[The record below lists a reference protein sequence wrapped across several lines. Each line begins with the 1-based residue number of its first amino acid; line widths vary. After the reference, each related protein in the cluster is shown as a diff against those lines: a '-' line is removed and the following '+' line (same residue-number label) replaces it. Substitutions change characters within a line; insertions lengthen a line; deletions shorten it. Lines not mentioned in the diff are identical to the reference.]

1 MRITPI
7 EIQQHQF
14 KTRMFGY
21 DTAAVDNFLE
31 MLADELERLHK
42 QNNELKESLAR
53 TRGSLEQMRE
63 REKAIQETLL
73 TAQQVTEDV
82 KINARKEAEIVLA
95 EAHLEGERV
104 IRDANTR
111 RVQLINEIQEIKRQK
126 VSFEGGLRS
135 LIDNHLKLMDLDTVQ
150 ITDGGKGSEPVNE
163 LPQAL
168 IGDEDMDESFTF
180 P

>member
-21 DTAAVDNFLE
+21 DTAAVDHFLE

-53 TRGSLEQMRE
+53 TRTSLDQMRD
-63 REKAIQETLL
+63 REKALQETLMS
-73 TAQQVTEDV
+73 AQQVTEEL
-82 KINARKEAEIVLA
+82 KINARKEAEIVVA

-104 IRDANTR
+104 IRDANER
-111 RVQLINEIQEIKRQK
+111 RVQLVSEIQEIRRQK
-126 VSFEGGLRS
+126 ISFEGGLRS
-135 LIDNHLKLMDLDTVQ
+135 LIENHLKLMDMDTLQVEE
-150 ITDGGKGSEPVNE
+150 DGQQARLLEP
-163 LPQAL
+163 LFS
-168 IGDEDMDESFTF
+168 DEDIDDQLNF

>member
-21 DTAAVDNFLE
+21 DTAEVDHFLE
-31 MLADELERLHK
+31 MLADELERLHV

-53 TRGSLEQMRE
+53 TRTSLEQMRD
-63 REKAIQETLL
+63 REKAIQQTLM
-73 TAQQVTEDV
+73 TAQQVTEEV
-82 KINARKEAEIVLA
+82 KINARKEAEIVIA

-104 IRDANTR
+104 VRDANDR
-111 RVQLINEIQEIKRQK
+111 RLQLLNEIQEIKRQK
-126 VSFEGGLRS
+126 ISFEGGLRS
-135 LIDNHLKLMDLDTVQ
+135 MLDNHMKLMDMDSLHVAHDES
-150 ITDGGKGSEPVNE
+150 ITH

-168 IGDEDMDESFTF
+168 ISDDDIDESFNF

>member
-14 KTRMFGY
+14 KTKMFGY
-21 DTAAVDNFLE
+21 DTSAVDPFLE

-53 TRGSLEQMRE
+53 TRTSLDQMRE
-63 REKAIQETLL
+63 REKALQETLM
-73 TAQQVTEDV
+73 TAQQVTKEL
-82 KINARKEAEIVLA
+82 KINARKEAEIVVA

-104 IRDANTR
+104 IRCANER
-111 RVQLINEIQEIKRQK
+111 RVQLLSEIQEIRRQK
-126 VSFEGGLRS
+126 ISFEGGLRS
-135 LIDNHLKLMDLDTVQ
+135 LIENHLKLMNMDSLQ
-150 ITDGGKGSEPVNE
+150 IEDDQ
-163 LPQAL
+163 QARLLQPL
-168 IGDEDMDESFTF
+168 ISDEDIDGQLDF

>member
-7 EIQQHQF
+7 EIQQQQF

-21 DTAAVDNFLE
+21 DTSAVDHFLE

-53 TRGSLEQMRE
+53 TRSSLEQMRE
-63 REKAIQETLL
+63 REKALQETLMA
-73 TAQQVTEDV
+73 AQQVTEEL
-82 KINARKEAEIVLA
+82 KANARKEAEIVVA

-104 IRDANTR
+104 VRDASER
-111 RVQLINEIQEIKRQK
+111 RVQLLSEVQEIRRQK
-126 VSFEGGLRS
+126 ISFEGGLRA
-135 LIDNHLKLMDLDTVQ
+135 LIENHLKLMNIDSLQ
-150 ITDGGKGSEPVNE
+150 IEEDDYQARLLEP
-163 LPQAL
+163 L
-168 IGDEDMDESFTF
+168 ISDEDIDDPLNF

>member
-21 DTAAVDNFLE
+21 DTSAVDHFLE
-31 MLADELERLHK
+31 MLAEELERLHK

-53 TRGSLEQMRE
+53 TRTSLEQMRE
-63 REKAIQETLL
+63 REKALQETLMA
-73 TAQQVTEDV
+73 AQQVTEEL
-82 KINARKEAEIVLA
+82 KANARKEAEIVVA

-104 IRDANTR
+104 VRDASER
-111 RVQLINEIQEIKRQK
+111 RVQLLSEIQEIRRQK
-126 VSFEGGLRS
+126 ISFEGGLRS
-135 LIDNHLKLMDLDTVQ
+135 LIENHLKLMDIDTLQ
-150 ITDGGKGSEPVNE
+150 IEDEGHQDRLMHP
-163 LPQAL
+163 L
-168 IGDEDMDESFTF
+168 ISDEDIDDQLDF

>member
-21 DTAAVDNFLE
+21 DTSAVDSFLE
-31 MLADELERLHK
+31 MLAEELERLHR

-53 TRGSLEQMRE
+53 TRTSLEQMRD
-63 REKAIQETLL
+63 REKALQETLMA
-73 TAQQVTEDV
+73 AQQVTEEL
-82 KINARKEAEIVLA
+82 KINARKEAEIVVA

-104 IRDANTR
+104 IRDASER
-111 RVQLINEIQEIKRQK
+111 RVQLLSEIQDIKRQK
-126 VSFEGGLRS
+126 ISFEGGLRA
-135 LIDNHLKLMDLDTVQ
+135 LIENHLKLMDIDTLQ
-150 ITDGGKGSEPVNE
+150 IEETDRQSRLMQP
-163 LPQAL
+163 L
-168 IGDEDMDESFTF
+168 ISDEDIDDQLNF